1 MNLSFVFFNPWL
13 PFWRLLL
20 SVIRRHYQVQLLHE
34 PVKGEGIEVDFGLF
48 PCYIL
53 AAEELATKDLFPEL
67 NL

>member
-13 PFWRLLL
+13 PFLRLLL
-20 SVIRRHYQVQLLHE
+20 SVIRRHCQVQLLHE

-48 PCYIL
+48 PL